1 MGARDWLVSLS
12 GRKAYALVSLL
23 LLAPCYWQPRLHAGD
38 LSNLIYNG
46 WLAGLVE
53 GGRAQGL
60 AIASRWTNV
69 LFDLILRGL
78 FRTLGP
84 EAAQRISVSIAVL
97 TFAWGAF
104 AFVSAV
110 SGRRAWYLMPS
121 IAMLAYGWVFRMG
134 FFDFY
139 LSLGLCFW
147 AMAVAWEPKP
157 WRVAA
162 ALPILLLAYL
172 SHALPVV
179 WTFGLLSYVSLAR
192 PLNPKRRTVLTANF
206 VMAMVVCHLLVGRL
220 MFIQGASASLASAS
234 VVEPALF
241 GPKYFVLLMGL
252 VAVWSVLFVGL
263 IRGSGARQVVTGL
276 PFQVCLVA
284 GATVIALP
292 ITLLIPGLYLA
303 LGYVG
308 ERMSLGVAVCVCAL
322 LGAVRPRLVERWAL
336 IAVAVAFF
344 ALVYRDQRVLNS
356 REDQMEDVVAQ
367 AGQGPAALDVVV
379 TVSGERLT
387 PPSARATPAAP

>member
-1 MGARDWLVSLS
+1 
-12 GRKAYALVSLL
+12 
-23 LLAPCYWQPRLHAGD
+23 LHAGD